1 MRKMFSPYLSRI
13 PGTAPRSSLIPFK
26 DLGLAELMASIKHNS
41 KIKYDLTG
49 YLRLLVYGR
58 ILDPASKLAT
68 VEKTMTIIPRL
79 CRTTRI
85 STMSTTLW
93 MSFMKTDGRSCS
105 A

>member
-1 MRKMFSPYLSRI
+1 MKRLKESFKEGHPLIESLKLFCGEPIVPKEHGLSDAEDIFSVSF
-13 PGTAPRSSLIPFK
+13 AHPRHCSQILLDPVFK

-68 VEKTMTIIPRL
+68 AR
-79 CRTTRI
+79 
-85 STMSTTLW
+85 
-93 MSFMKTDGRSCS
+93 
-105 A
+105 